1 MLRGLLNPRIALAFL
16 LAAALAGA
24 LGAPTPARPKP
35 RPKPPVS
42 VQALDFDAATRARI
56 DRLLTAAVADGTI
69 PGAQL
74 IVLGPPHARTLLRS
88 VYGARTFEPR
98 PVPNDFSTVY
108 ELASLTK
115 PVATASAIMLLVQ
128 RGELR
133 LRDRIAS
140 YIPEFAQN
148 GKDTITVEQVLL
160 HTSGLPPAFTEDDY
174 DADRATILT
183 HTYARK
189 LLFAPGTG
197 FSYSNLGPIVLTEL
211 IARVTHEP
219 FERFVATE
227 LFAPLGMRDS
237 FFDTTL
243 DAAHRAL
250 LAPQV
255 ERQDEAALRKAFG
268 TVPGVNGHAG
278 MLSTADDLA
287 RYARALLL
295 TLEGR
300 RPPFAPLSAASVRA
314 MIEPHYVGRG
324 GVRGLGWDLDSAFSG
339 NRGDLLPRGG
349 FGHTGSSGTSL
360 WVDPALG
367 IAIVFASN
375 AHYPKDAGD
384 TLPLEAKLANLVAAA
399 ALRDRTAAA
408 SQEADFDAAA
418 ARSALGFPATPL
430 PAPAAPGASPAAA
443 ASPAASSATPAGVG
457 R

>member
-1 MLRGLLNPRIALAFL
+1 MTQATLQAVQLD
-16 LAAALAGA
+16 GA
-24 LGAPTPARPKP
+24 TKRH
-35 RPKPPVS
+35 
-42 VQALDFDAATRARI
+42 I
-56 DRLLTAAVADGTI
+56 DRVLATAVANGTI

-74 IVLGPPHARTLLRS
+74 IVLGPPNARTLLRRY
-88 VYGARTFEPR
+88 YGARTFEPR
-98 PVPNDFSTVY
+98 RIPNDFSTVY

-128 RGELR
+128 RGALR
-133 LRDRIAS
+133 LHDRIAT
-140 YIPEFAQN
+140 YVPEFAQN
-148 GKDTITVEQVLL
+148 GKDSITIEQVLL
-160 HTSGLPPAFTEDDY
+160 HTSGLPPAFVEDDY
-174 DADRATILT
+174 YADRSTILQ
-183 HTYARK
+183 HTYART

-219 FERFVATE
+219 FERFVARD

-243 DAAHRAL
+243 DPAHRAL

-255 ERQDEAALRKAFG
+255 ERQDEVALRKAFG

-287 RYARALLL
+287 RYARSLLL
-295 TLEGR
+295 TLEGQA
-300 RPPFAPLSAASVRA
+300 PPNAPLAAASVRA

-324 GVRGLGWDLDSAFSG
+324 AVRGLGWDLDSGFSG

-360 WVDPALG
+360 WIDPALG
-367 IAIVFASN
+367 IAVIFTSN

-384 TLPLEAKLANLVAAA
+384 TLPLEAKVANLV
-399 ALRDRTAAA
+399 TAAVA
-408 SQEADFDAAA
+408 HDRARIAAQEAAFDAAA
-418 ARSALGFPATPL
+418 ARSALGFPPTPL
-430 PAPAAPGASPAAA
+430 PAPSAAPSGAPSNTPSGAPSSTPSGTPPDTPSSAPPAAPTNSPAP
-443 ASPAASSATPAGVG
+443 ASRAKNEF
-457 R
+457 

>member
-1 MLRGLLNPRIALAFL
+1 MLRGLRVPRT
-16 LAAALAGA
+16 AAALLFAVALAVG
-24 LGAPTPARPKP
+24 LGAASSAKPKP
-35 RPKPPVS
+35 QPKP
-42 VQALDFDAATRARI
+42 QALELNAATRMRI
-56 DRLLTAAVADGTI
+56 DRLIAAAVADGTI
-69 PGAQL
+69 PGAQV
-74 IVLGPPHARTLLRS
+74 IVLGPPHARTLLRG

-98 PVPNDFSTVY
+98 PIPNGFSTVY

-133 LRDRIAS
+133 LRDRIAT

-174 DADRATILT
+174 FADRATILT

-211 IARVTHEP
+211 IARLTHEP
-219 FERFVATE
+219 FERFVATD

-255 ERQDEAALRKAFG
+255 EREDATALRKVFG

-295 TLEGR
+295 TLEGN
-300 RPPFAPLSAASVRA
+300 RPPNAPLEAASVRA

-360 WVDPALG
+360 WIDPALG
-367 IAIVFASN
+367 IAVIFASN

-399 ALRDRTAAA
+399 ALHDRARIAAQETA
-408 SQEADFDAAA
+408 FDSAA

-430 PAPAAPGASPAAA
+430 PAPTAAPASTS
-443 ASPAASSATPAGVG
+443 SP
-457 R
+457 

>member
-1 MLRGLLNPRIALAFL
+1 MLRGLRSARSAAAFFTLAVALAVGL
-16 LAAALAGA
+16 GAGSSAAPKPKPGA
-24 LGAPTPARPKP
+24 L
-35 RPKPPVS
+35 S
-42 VQALDFDAATRARI
+42 QAVALDAATLMRI
-56 DRLLTAAVADGTI
+56 DRLLRTAVADGTI
-69 PGAQL
+69 PGAQV

-88 VYGARTFEPR
+88 VYGARTFEPQ
-98 PVPNDFSTVY
+98 PIPNDFSTVY

-133 LRDRIAS
+133 LRDRIAT

-148 GKDTITVEQVLL
+148 GKETVTVEQVLL
-160 HTSGLPPAFTEDDY
+160 HTSGLPPAFSEDDY
-174 DADRATILT
+174 YAERPAILE

-211 IARVTHEP
+211 IARITHEP

-243 DAAHRAL
+243 DAPHRAL

-255 ERQDEAALRKAFG
+255 EREDTAALRKAFG

-300 RPPFAPLSAASVRA
+300 RPVNAPLEAASLRA

-324 GVRGLGWDLDSAFSG
+324 GLRGLGWDLDSSFSG

-360 WVDPALG
+360 WIDPALG
-367 IAIVFASN
+367 IAVIFTSN

-399 ALRDRTAAA
+399 VLHDRVRVAA
-408 SQEADFDAAA
+408 QEAAFDAAA

-430 PAPAAPGASPAAA
+430 PAPSVSPSPLSTRALPG
-443 ASPAASSATPAGVG
+443 
-457 R
+457 

>member
-1 MLRGLLNPRIALAFL
+1 L
-16 LAAALAGA
+16 LAVALAGA
-24 LGAPTPARPKP
+24 FGAASAARPKP
-35 RPKPPVS
+35 GPA
-42 VQALDFDAATRARI
+42 ALAQTVELDASTRGRI
-56 DRLLTAAVADGTI
+56 DHTLAAAVADGTI
-69 PGAQL
+69 PGAQV

-98 PVPNDFSTVY
+98 PIANDFSTLY

-128 RGELR
+128 RGQLR
-133 LRDRIAS
+133 LRDRIAT
-140 YIPEFAQN
+140 YLPEFAQN

-160 HTSGLPPAFTEDDY
+160 HTSGLPPAFVEDDY
-174 DADRATILT
+174 YADRATILA

-211 IARVTHEP
+211 IARITGEP
-219 FERFVATE
+219 FERFVAAE

-243 DAAHRAL
+243 DAPHRAL

-255 ERQDEAALRKAFG
+255 EGEDEAALRKAFG

-278 MLSTADDLA
+278 MFSTADDLA

-300 RPPFAPLSAASVRA
+300 KPPNAPLAAASVRA

-324 GVRGLGWDLDSAFSG
+324 GVRGLGWDLDSTFSG

-360 WVDPALG
+360 WIDPALG
-367 IAIVFASN
+367 IAVIFVSN
-375 AHYPKDAGD
+375 AHYPKDTGD

-399 ALRDRTAAA
+399 ALRDRSRVAA
-408 SQEADFDAAA
+408 QEAAFDAAA
-418 ARSALGFPATPL
+418 TRSALGFPATPL
-430 PAPAAPGASPAAA
+430 PAPTATATATAAPA
-443 ASPAASSATPAGVG
+443 